1 MGRKGLSWM
10 NIRTLTAGAVLV
22 IILQAASPVMS
33 EADLETTEARGHS
46 GRQDEVQDELQDL
59 GSRITQLE
67 AEHGA
72 YSSDLQPLFYRMGQL
87 QQEKQ
92 DHLAALE
99 SFELAL
105 HNSKVNKGVHN
116 EEQLP
121 IVESMLESYSAINDW
136 KNLGSRLHYMLWLHR
151 RNYQESDDRLLSMI
165 ERVGKWY
172 MRAYNLHSGGEALD
186 YMVRADDLFDEIL
199 ELLEGQHGELSPK
212 AISTLQATA
221 TINYYIASDVS
232 DVFKTSHREIREA
245 MIPNKR
251 ATPYMNEVAVRDYY
265 FHQSFYKG
273 RRALQKIIDLRK
285 QELPGS
291 VNEYARALADQ
302 GDYYLSLNRKWN
314 AMKNYRSAY
323 ESLLEFGADAS
334 EIDEIFG
341 EPRPVEPFFAAGHD
355 MEVPGENSYVDA
367 FFEVPGNGWPR
378 DIRITDTFPGDD
390 KSLMTRGRHAVA
402 ATRYRP
408 RFENGKPVSTSNVY
422 LRYVFR

>member
-1 MGRKGLSWM
+1 M
-10 NIRTLTAGAVLV
+10 NGAKIYHMKSLVMSVTLLGYVIFQQSLYANDAMDTAVIDDELRTLQQQIA
-22 IILQAASPVMS
+22 
-33 EADLETTEARGHS
+33 
-46 GRQDEVQDELQDL
+46 
-59 GSRITQLE
+59 QLE
-67 AEHGA
+67 SSHGV
-72 YSSDLQPLFYRMGQL
+72 YHSELQPLLFRLGQL
-87 QQEKQ
+87 EQEKQ
-92 DHLAALE
+92 DHLAAIDALE
-99 SFELAL
+99 RAL

-121 IVESMLESYSAINDW
+121 IVEAMLASYSAINDW
-136 KNLGSRLHYMLWLHR
+136 ENLGSRLHYMLWLHR
-151 RNYQESDDRLLSMI
+151 RNYQSGDDRLLSMI

-199 ELLEGQHGELSPK
+199 ALLQQQYGELSPK

-232 DVFKTSHREIREA
+232 DVFKTSHREIRQA
-245 MIPNKR
+245 MIPNRR

-285 QELPGS
+285 QQLPES
-291 VNEYARALADQ
+291 VNDYARALADQ

-314 AMKNYRSAY
+314 AMKNYRDAY
-323 ESLLEFGADAS
+323 ESLLEFGADEN
-334 EIDEIFG
+334 EIAEIFG
-341 EPRPVEPFFAAGHD
+341 EPRPVEPFFAAGHV
-355 MEVPGENSYVDA
+355 MEVPDENSYVDA

-378 DIRITDTFPGDD
+378 RIRITETFPGDD
-390 KSLMTRGRHAVA
+390 KSLMTRGKHAVA

-408 RFENGKPVSTSNVY
+408 RFENGRPVSTSNVY